1 MSRLH
6 ISLDDT
12 KGIFK
17 VLSLGKVSSI
27 FETRTLDF
35 LKEMHEEYGSVFD
48 LYCTYS
54 DGEYNL
60 GKVLDDYAD
69 EFMENASWLRF
80 GFHCYNE
87 REENKEDISDFKVH
101 YEKFNIEIER
111 VTGQINFPKI
121 LRIHGFKGNKEICDF
136 LRKSGV
142 KTLLAS
148 DDSRMNYY
156 LDEVRNG
163 KLLKERHLHD
173 DVLDIDFVTS
183 CVRLENAKD
192 IIYEIDKRYDMGDLL
207 IPVFTHEWQMDRED
221 VRNKLELCCKW
232 GMR

>member
-6 ISLDDT
+6 ISLYDN

-17 VLSLGKVSSI
+17 VLSLGKVNSI
-27 FETRTLDF
+27 FETRTLYF
-35 LKEMHEEYGSVFD
+35 LKKMHEEYGSVFD

-60 GKVLDDYAD
+60 GKVPDCYMN

-111 VTGQINFPKI
+111 VTGQII
-121 LRIHGFKGNKEICDF
+121 RIHGFKGNKEICDF

-163 KLLKERHLHD
+163 KLLKERHLYD
-173 DVLDIDFVTS
+173 DVLGIEFVTS

-192 IIYEIDKRYDMGDLL
+192 IIYEINKRYDMGDLL

-221 VRNKLELCCKW
+221 IRNKLELCCKW